1 MGKCF
6 AFANRACRIQFFEDD
21 PVVLTLFVGDETD
34 KRIMKSAA
42 MIEDADKLKSVEE
55 RFDKYRAALA
65 ELVTEEKVDAI
76 LSRAETADSMAVL
89 EIWQF
94 VLNCLREHKVKNL
107 TASVR

>member
-21 PVVLTLFVGDETD
+21 PVELTLFVGDETD

-55 RFDKYRAALA
+55 RFAKYRAALA
-65 ELVTEEKVDAI
+65 ELVTEEKVDTSLCKAPI
-76 LSRAETADSMAVL
+76 LQIV
-89 EIWQF
+89 QVCGGNVVF
-94 VLNCLREHKVKNL
+94 
-107 TASVR
+107 

>member
-6 AFANRACRIQFFEDD
+6 AFANRACRIQFFDDD

-34 KRIMKSAA
+34 KRIMQSAA

-55 RFDKYRAALA
+55 RFIKYREALA
-65 ELVTEEKVDAI
+65 ELISEEKTDAI

-89 EIWQF
+89 EVWQF

-107 TASVR
+107 TASAR

>member
-21 PVVLTLFVGDETD
+21 PVVLTLFVCDETD
-34 KRIMKSAA
+34 KRIMKSAS

-55 RFDKYRAALA
+55 RFAKYREALS
-65 ELVTEEKVDAI
+65 ELITEEKVDAI

-107 TASVR
+107 TASAR

>member
-34 KRIMKSAA
+34 KRIMKSAS

-55 RFDKYRAALA
+55 RFAKYREALS
-65 ELVTEEKVDAI
+65 ELINKENVEKI
-76 LSRAETADSMAVL
+76 LTRAETADSMAVL

-107 TASVR
+107 TASAR

>member
-21 PVVLTLFVGDETD
+21 PVVLTLLICDETD
-34 KRIMKSAA
+34 KRIMKSAS

-55 RFDKYRAALA
+55 RLAKYRAALA
-65 ELVTEEKVDAI
+65 ELITEEKVDAI

-107 TASVR
+107 TASAR

>member
-6 AFANRACRIQFFEDD
+6 AFANRACRIQFFEDN
-21 PVVLTLFVGDETD
+21 PVVLTLLIGDETD

-55 RFDKYRAALA
+55 RCAKYREALS
-65 ELVTEEKVDAI
+65 ELISEEKADAV

-89 EIWQF
+89 EVWQF
-94 VLNCLREHKVKNL
+94 VLSCLREHKVKNL
-107 TASVR
+107 TASAR

>member
-1 MGKCF
+1 MSKFFTF
-6 AFANRACRIQFFEDD
+6 ADRACRIQFFEDD
-21 PVVLTLFVGDETD
+21 PVVLTLCIGDETD
-34 KRIMKSAA
+34 KHIMKSAA

-55 RFDKYRAALA
+55 RFAKYRAALA
-65 ELVTEEKVDAI
+65 ELITEEKVDAI

-107 TASVR
+107 TASAR

>member
-6 AFANRACRIQFFEDD
+6 AFADRACRIQFFDDD
-21 PVVLTLFVGDETD
+21 PVVLTLFIGDETD
-34 KRIMKSAA
+34 KRIMKSAS

-55 RFDKYRAALA
+55 RCVKYREALS
-65 ELVTEEKVDAI
+65 ELITEEKVDAI

-94 VLNCLREHKVKNL
+94 VLNCLRDQKVKNL
-107 TASVR
+107 TASAR

>member
-21 PVVLTLFVGDETD
+21 PVILTLFVGDDTD
-34 KRIMKSAA
+34 KRIMQSAA

-55 RFDKYRAALA
+55 RCAKYRAALA
-65 ELVTEEKVDAI
+65 ELITEEKVDAI

-89 EIWQF
+89 EIWQY